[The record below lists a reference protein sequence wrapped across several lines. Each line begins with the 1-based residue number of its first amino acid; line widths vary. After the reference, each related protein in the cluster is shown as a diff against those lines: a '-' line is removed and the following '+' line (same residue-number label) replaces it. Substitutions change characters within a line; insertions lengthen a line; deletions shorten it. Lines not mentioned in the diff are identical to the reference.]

1 MKTNYYL
8 ILVLL
13 LAGFSL
19 QAQKGKQ
26 KKADRLYNDLAYF
39 EAVEVYKELIEN
51 DYNTID
57 NKQKLADSYLQLR
70 SPENAVFYY
79 EDIIDEPDI
88 SPEYYYKYA
97 QALRAVKRYDESREW
112 VKKYLAS
119 NGKSR
124 AAQNMLEEKEKGI
137 NTTYTLEE
145 AAFNSEFSDFGAFER
160 GGKMY
165 IVSARA
171 EGVPVKKRVYSW
183 TGEPFLNIYEVNPE
197 TNEVMAVGGDVN
209 TKLHDGPAVIS
220 PDGNTMYFTRNNYFN
235 NREGKRDKNATNHLK
250 IYKASLSGN
259 SWRNVTELAI
269 NHNEYSVGHPAL
281 SPDGNTLY
289 FTSDMPGGFGGTD
302 IYKVEIKGESLGEPE
317 NLGQNINTEQDESF
331 PFVDEEGMLYFSS
344 NGHGGFGFFDI
355 FRVNLD
361 NSNPEVKNLGEPVNS
376 NLDDFAFFKSS
387 EQNTGYIS
395 SNREGNDN
403 IYGFNQL
410 NPLVLKGKVTDAI
423 NDKPI
428 GSATIRIFDENEEQ
442 IAFLTTDEDG
452 NYRSEVARNKELPLE
467 AKQIEYKEFTTTINT
482 RNSDELEEIEY
493 NISLQPVKDVEY
505 LAEIDNIY
513 FDFDKSNIRKD
524 AALELDKLVELMKN
538 KYPDLVIEIGAHTDL
553 RGSEQYNEKLAERRA
568 QSTRQYLIDNGIDKK
583 RIYAAK
589 GYGEREP
596 AIDCERCT
604 REEHQLN
611 RRSMF
616 KVVKM
621 N

>member
-8 ILVLL
+8 ILVFL

-51 DYNTID
+51 EYNAVD

-79 EDIIDEPDI
+79 EDIINEPDI

-112 VKKYLAS
+112 VEKYLAS

-124 AAQNMLEEKEKGI
+124 AAQNMLEENEKEI
-137 NTTYTLEE
+137 NTTYKLEE
-145 AAFNSEFSDFGAFER
+145 AEFNSEFSDFGAFER
-160 GGKMY
+160 EGEMY

-183 TGEPFLNIYEVNPE
+183 TGEPFLDIYEVNPE

-259 SWRNVTELAI
+259 SWGNVTELAI
-269 NHNEYSVGHPAL
+269 NHDEYSVGHPAL
-281 SPDGNTLY
+281 SPDGKTLY

-302 IYKVEIKGESLGEPE
+302 IYKVEINGESLGEPE

-331 PFVDEEGMLYFSS
+331 PFVDEDGMLYFSS

-355 FRVNLD
+355 FRVDQNET
-361 NSNPEVKNLGEPVNS
+361 NAEVENLGEPVNS

-387 EQNTGYIS
+387 GENTGYIS
-395 SNREGNDN
+395 SNRAGNDN

-423 NDKPI
+423 NDEPI
-428 GSATIRIFDENEEQ
+428 ESATIRIFDENEEQ
-442 IAFLTTDEDG
+442 VAFLTTDEDG
-452 NYRSEVARNKELPLE
+452 NYRSEVERNKELPLE
-467 AKQIEYKEFTTTINT
+467 AKQIEYEEFTTTIDT
-482 RNSDELEEIEY
+482 RNSDELEEMEY
-493 NISLQPVKDVEY
+493 NISLQPVEDVEY

-513 FDFDKSNIRKD
+513 FDFDKSNIRDD
-524 AALELDKLVELMKN
+524 AARELDKLIDLMLN
-538 KYPDLVIEIGAHTDL
+538 KYPDLVIEIGAHTDF
-553 RGSEQYNEKLAERRA
+553 RGSEQYNERLAERRA
-568 QSTRQYLIDNGIDKK
+568 ESTRQYLIDNGIEED
-583 RIYAAK
+583 RIYAAT

-596 AIDCERCT
+596 AIDCERCSK
-604 REEHQLN
+604 EEHQLN

-621 N
+621 D